1 MVFEMPNGEVFKC
14 NTDLD
19 RYLGLSRG
27 TTSQRLHRGWTV
39 EECIQNFRH
48 YRTYRFEMPNGDV
61 LTTCNEVDKYYGFT
75 SGRTHSRISSG
86 WSEKECALNRKE
98 VYLHTFKM
106 PDGSILTQCS
116 DVDKYYGFRIGRTRS
131 RLAQGW
137 TEERCA
143 NNDFKRVKKKYK
155 FKMPDGSVLY
165 KPIDVDR
172 FHDLVTNTTSHRLF
186 RGWSE
191 EECAMNMRS
200 CLYEQKVKV

>member
-1 MVFEMPNGEVFKC
+1 
-14 NTDLD
+14 
-19 RYLGLSRG
+19 
-27 TTSQRLHRGWTV
+27 
-39 EECIQNFRH
+39 
-48 YRTYRFEMPNGDV
+48 MPNGDV

-75 SGRTHSRISSG
+75 SKRTRARIRLV

-98 VYLHTFKM
+98 EYSHIFKM

-137 TEERCA
+137 AEVCCA
-143 NNDFKRVKKKYK
+143 NNDCKRVKKKYK

-172 FHDLVTNTTSHRLF
+172 FHDLVTNTTSHRLY
-186 RGWSE
+186 RG
-191 EECAMNMRS
+191 
-200 CLYEQKVKV
+200 